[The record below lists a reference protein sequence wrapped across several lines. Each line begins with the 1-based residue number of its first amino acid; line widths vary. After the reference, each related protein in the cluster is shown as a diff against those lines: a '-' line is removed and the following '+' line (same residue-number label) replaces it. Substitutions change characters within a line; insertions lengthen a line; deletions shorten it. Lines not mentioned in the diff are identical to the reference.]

1 VGSRRPADRVR
12 AQPTGAR
19 PRDASRRKEVELSTT
34 EAIPT
39 QRAGGP
45 GPDTPLELEGRDW
58 KSTVKRTVKEVRD
71 DRVPFAAAGLAYYFF
86 LAIFPALIALVG
98 LLGVFDI
105 RATDLIASLRSS
117 LPAGAGQALTQAV
130 ARADNP
136 SEAASWTAV
145 VLGIAAALWSASS
158 GMVALQ
164 SGLNVAYDVPT
175 DRKFVAKRAVA
186 LVLLVTMLLLGGVPS
201 PIFTFG
207 ESTVFVA
214 LGWVLTVVAVILM
227 FSIFYYLAPNR
238 ERPSWQW
245 VSVGGVVGAVLWIV
259 ASLLFGFYVEE
270 FNDYGK
276 TYGPLG
282 GVIVLILWL
291 FLSSLAVLVGGELNA
306 ELERQASRKERR
318 DR

>member
-1 VGSRRPADRVR
+1 M
-12 AQPTGAR
+12 
-19 PRDASRRKEVELSTT
+19 EVELSTTEAT

-45 GPDTPLELEGRDW
+45 GPDTPLELESRDW

-98 LLGVFDI
+98 LLGVLDI

-136 SEAASWTAV
+136 SEAASWTAA

-164 SGLNVAYDVPT
+164 SGLNVAYDVPR

-186 LVLLVTMLLLGGVPS
+186 LVLLVAMLLLGGVPS

-207 ESTVFVA
+207 ESTLFVA

-270 FNDYGK
+270 FNNYGK

-306 ELERQASRKERR
+306 ELERQASRKARR
-318 DR
+318 DG